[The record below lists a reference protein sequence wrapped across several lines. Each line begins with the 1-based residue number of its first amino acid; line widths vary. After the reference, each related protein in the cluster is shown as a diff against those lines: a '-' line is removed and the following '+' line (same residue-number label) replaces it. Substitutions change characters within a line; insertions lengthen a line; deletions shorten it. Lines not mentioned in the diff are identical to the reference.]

1 MSSIRDSEWG
11 MAKSATPRESGTSL
25 SSLVNKLSP
34 VRGNEPSCL
43 AMRSLPFPENR
54 DPGEMLTSGSS
65 EDVDEV
71 PLGVEL
77 EHTAVAVAVGHEEV
91 AVAGH
96 GHIGRLTEVLVV
108 VSGDEFLP
116 ESQEGLEVGV

>member
-1 MSSIRDSEWG
+1 
-11 MAKSATPRESGTSL
+11 
-25 SSLVNKLSP
+25 
-34 VRGNEPSCL
+34 
-43 AMRSLPFPENR
+43 MRPLPFPENR